1 MFTRNVWHLFALLL
15 FAFLYVPVI
24 VLVVYSFNDNSIM
37 KLPLSGFTLNWYKM
51 AFANTQIID
60 ALTNSLIVASCT
72 TVLSLLVGIP
82 AALAINRVSFW
93 GKSVF
98 NRTILLPI
106 ALPGVIT
113 GISLLSF
120 FSSIEIRLSLVT
132 IILGHT
138 VALTSITVTQVLS
151 RLQNFNERLEE
162 ASADLGAR
170 GLETFLF
177 VTLPNIKTAIIG
189 SALLVFTLSF
199 DEIPITFFLTG
210 RDNTL
215 PMYMYSVMRRGIT
228 PELNAIGS
236 VIIAVSLVLLVTSVL
251 MLNRA
256 KTSPR

>member
-1 MFTRNVWHLFALLL
+1 MLTRNIWRVFALLL

-37 KLPLSGFTLNWYKM
+37 KLPLSGFTLGWYKS

-72 TVLSLLVGIP
+72 TALSLVVGIP
-82 AALAINRVSFW
+82 AALAISRVNFL
-93 GKSVF
+93 GKSIF

-120 FSSIEIRLSLVT
+120 FSTLEIRLSLAT

-138 VALTSITVTQVLS
+138 VALTSITVTQILS

-170 GLETFLF
+170 GFETFFF

-236 VIIAVSLVLLVTSVL
+236 VIIAASLILLVTSVL
-251 MLNRA
+251 VLNRSKKA
-256 KTSPR
+256 AR